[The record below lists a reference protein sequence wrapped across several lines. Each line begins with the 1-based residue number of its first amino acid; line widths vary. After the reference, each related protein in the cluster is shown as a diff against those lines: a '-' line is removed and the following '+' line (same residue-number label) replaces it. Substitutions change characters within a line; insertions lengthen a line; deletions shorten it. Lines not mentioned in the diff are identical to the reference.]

1 MGQGDGNAAAI
12 AAAEYGYR
20 VKGSHASHKYDSKGH
35 DPNPILLYATVGYLI
50 AAVVAVWPVG
60 K

>member
-1 MGQGDGNAAAI
+1 MGGGGNNAAI
-12 AAAEYGYR
+12 AASKYGYR
-20 VKGSHASHKYDSKGH
+20 VKGSHAVHNSDSKGH

-50 AAVVAVWPVG
+50 VAVLAVWPIG